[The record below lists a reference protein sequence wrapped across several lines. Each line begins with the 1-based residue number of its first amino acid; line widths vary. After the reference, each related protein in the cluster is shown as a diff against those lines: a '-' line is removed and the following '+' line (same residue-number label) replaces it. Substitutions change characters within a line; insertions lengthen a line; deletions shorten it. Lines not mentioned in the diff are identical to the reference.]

1 MSDKTKFYAE
11 QARIARSMEVTRA
24 KMAVAAKH
32 APRCQCG
39 HGFTANRT
47 ILASND
53 NRDRVIF
60 YCVDCAPPEALAV
73 LRRSIET
80 N

>member
-1 MSDKTKFYAE
+1 MSDKTKFYAD

-24 KMAVAAKH
+24 KMAEAAKN

-39 HGFTANRT
+39 HGFTANRP

-53 NRDRVIF
+53 GRDRLTF
-60 YCVDCAPPEALAV
+60 YCEDCAPPEALAV
-73 LRRSIET
+73 LRRAT
-80 N
+80 Q